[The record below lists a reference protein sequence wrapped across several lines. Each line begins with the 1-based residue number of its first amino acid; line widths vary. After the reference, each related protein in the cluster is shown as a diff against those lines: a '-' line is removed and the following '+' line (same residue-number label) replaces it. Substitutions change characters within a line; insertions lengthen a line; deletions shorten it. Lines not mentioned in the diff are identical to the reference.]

1 MCYSIYLVH
10 YEVISA
16 AARFTKSIAP
26 GIPYW
31 IYLLCQFA
39 LVGSV
44 FVVVCGLYF
53 VLLEK
58 LVYGKGLASA
68 VTAIRKTTAGEKL
81 RKFDRADVQAVRKVE
96 HFWDYG
102 G

>member
-16 AARFTKSIAP
+16 TARFTKGIAP

-44 FVVVCGLYF
+44 IVVVCGLYF

-58 LVYGKGLASA
+58 PCMRRDWPQRLRQFGRHQLAKNYASLIELTYKLSA
-68 VTAIRKTTAGEKL
+68 K
-81 RKFDRADVQAVRKVE
+81 
-96 HFWDYG
+96 
-102 G
+102 